1 MSFFSTSAN
10 VGIAGIAPFF
20 STQRLATAF
29 PNRTYSF
36 SSSMSNISGLLPA
49 LLTEFYKEEELEQQ
63 EMMYYEG
70 ISDAK
75 QEDLT
80 YIRKKYEKIK
90 ENLEQ
95 IDGQINEAAK
105 GWSRMLFRNVL
116 IPPLLLLVSESLL

>member
-49 LLTEFYKEEELEQQ
+49 LLMPYKKPPQKESPAPLVSTTLLAKP
-63 EMMYYEG
+63 G
-70 ISDAK
+70 IC
-75 QEDLT
+75 
-80 YIRKKYEKIK
+80 
-90 ENLEQ
+90 
-95 IDGQINEAAK
+95 
-105 GWSRMLFRNVL
+105 
-116 IPPLLLLVSESLL
+116 IPPSLQ